1 MNSNYFTIEFIFRIL
16 VIIIILFYLN
26 IFYRKNKKIINEIK
40 YGKILFFITGLLI
53 LLSGLLIFLKQIG
66 NYFYLLI
73 PLLPFTIWFSYNLHL
88 QKKSKQNYVYLITML
103 GFCIYIF
110 YELFKTNKMA

>member
-1 MNSNYFTIEFIFRIL
+1 MYTNYFTIEFIFRFL
-16 VIIIILFYLN
+16 VIIVILFYLN
-26 IFYRKNKKIINEIK
+26 IFYRKNKQIINEIK

-53 LLSGLLIFLKQIG
+53 LLSGLLIFLQIE

-73 PLLPFTIWFSYNLHL
+73 PLLPFTFWFSYNVHL
-88 QKKSKQNYVYLITML
+88 RKKSKQNYIYLITMI

-110 YELFKTNKMA
+110 YELFKNK